1 MRAAADGRHR
11 AGRPDRVRD
20 LDEAQLLTTEMLTP
34 VGTADAE
41 RLGVHPWRMADVLG
55 A

>member
-1 MRAAADGRHR
+1 VLLLTGATGLVGPTAFATW
-11 AGRPDRVRD
+11 
-20 LDEAQLLTTEMLTP
+20 DEAQLLTTEMLTP